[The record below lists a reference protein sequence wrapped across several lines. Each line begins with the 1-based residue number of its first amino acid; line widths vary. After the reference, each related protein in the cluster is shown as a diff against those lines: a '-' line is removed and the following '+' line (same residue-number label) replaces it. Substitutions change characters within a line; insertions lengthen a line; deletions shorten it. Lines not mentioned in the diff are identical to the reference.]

1 MGPLYG
7 KWFATGGASGKT
19 PPGRL
24 KELLE
29 LYRAGFSAPEK
40 QHYELGKKIWRIA
53 IEEQYVIG
61 TVGLAPGIM
70 GLRVVKNSM
79 GNVPARMF
87 NGSSTLHPK
96 QSKPETAFYKR

>member
-1 MGPLYG
+1 MDREL
-7 KWFATGGASGKT
+7 T
-19 PPGRL
+19 GRL
-24 KELLE
+24 KDLLE

-79 GNVPARMF
+79 GNVPQRMF

>member
-1 MGPLYG
+1 
-7 KWFATGGASGKT
+7 
-19 PPGRL
+19 
-24 KELLE
+24 
-29 LYRAGFSAPEK
+29 
-40 QHYELGKKIWRIA
+40 
-53 IEEQYVIG
+53 VIG

-70 GLRVVKNSM
+70 GLRVVKTNM